1 MLASQT
7 KRLSLLALIAIIG
20 LMGLQS
26 YWFWRAFERE
36 RSVQA
41 EKTQLALRQA
51 ADEILR
57 HLGDTTSAIQ
67 PIEQDGN
74 QFLLRIDY
82 SLLFDMVEQEIN
94 DALASHHLI
103 APYRLTVLDCDQ
115 RNILMG
121 FDLAVADTTRELPCT
136 ERIVVE
142 DCYYLSVRFPTWGT
156 HLIDELWIWWAT
168 ALIFL
173 LMIAYFVYNLILMQ
187 REKRLAQMRQ
197 DFVNNLTH
205 EFRTPITNIGLAQEA
220 LQQVLQSEPSSER
233 AQTYLNIIG
242 AENKRLQEQ
251 TERILQAA
259 KAEGRNLSLSKRRLE
274 INDLMDELVQR
285 FALRISQ
292 LGGEISFEPLLAAQN
307 VWVDPFHLRN
317 ALSNLIDNAIKYS
330 PQTLNLRIWLA
341 VEDSSLV
348 IGVADQGQG
357 IAAKEI
363 PYLFEPFFRVTA
375 GDRHDVKGFGLG
387 LSYVRQVVE
396 AHAGQIVVDS
406 TLNLGSS
413 FKIILPL
420 ES

>member
-1 MLASQT
+1 MQASQT

-26 YWFWRAFERE
+26 YWFSRAFERE
-36 RSVQA
+36 RGVKAEQA
-41 EKTQLALRQA
+41 QLALRQA
-51 ADEILR
+51 AHEILR
-57 HLGDTTSAIQ
+57 HLGDSTSVIQ

-74 QFLLRIDY
+74 QFLLRIDHR
-82 SLLFDMVEQEIN
+82 LLFDMVEQEVN
-94 DALASHHLI
+94 DALASHHLS
-103 APYRLTVLDCDQ
+103 APYRLTVLDCAQ

-136 ERIVVE
+136 ERIVVP
-142 DCYYLSVRFPTWGT
+142 DCYYLSLRFPTWGT
-156 HLIDELWIWWAT
+156 HLLDELWIWWAT

-220 LQQVLQSEPSSER
+220 LQQVLQSEAESEG

-259 KAEGRNLSLSKRRLE
+259 KAEGQSLSLSKRQVE
-274 INDLMDELVQR
+274 INHLLEELTQR

-292 LGGEISFEPLLAAQN
+292 LGGAISFEPLPAAQN

-330 PQTLNLRIWLA
+330 PQTLSLSIWLR
-341 VEDSSLV
+341 VNDTSLV
-348 IGVADQGQG
+348 IGIEDQGQG

-363 PYLFEPFFRVTA
+363 PYLFEPFFRVTT
-375 GDRHDVKGFGLG
+375 GDLHDVKGFGLG

-396 AHAGQIVVDS
+396 AHAGQIIVDS
-406 TLNLGSS
+406 KLNLGSA